1 VIFFFLL
8 NLIVIRCKIQTL
20 LSQNVPCFGVM
31 IMNVSANLCPV
42 CKHKNELEAVV
53 CENCGATLDDP
64 FMDPGAKTKT
74 TDMPAL
80 DPESMRIWSVDEEAV
95 PESGIAFYVKG
106 THKPALLDTRWEFVL
121 GRKVGT
127 TSEGLLD
134 LAPLGGYHLG
144 LSRRHALLRRSDHGY
159 EVVDLGSINGSWLN
173 DERLV
178 PHKAYPLPSG
188 SSLRLGSMELFVLY
202 RPFEKR

>member
-1 VIFFFLL
+1 
-8 NLIVIRCKIQTL
+8 
-20 LSQNVPCFGVM
+20 M
-31 IMNVSANLCPV
+31 IMSVAENLCPV

-53 CENCGATLDDP
+53 CGQCGATLNDP

-80 DPESMRIWSVDEEAV
+80 SPEHTRIWSVDKGAV
-95 PESGIAFYVKG
+95 PESGIAFYING
-106 THKPALLDTRWEFVL
+106 MFQPAYIDIRGEFVL

-134 LAPLGGYHLG
+134 LAPLGAYHLG
-144 LSRRHALLRRSDHGY
+144 LSRRHAVIRRTEQGY
-159 EVVDLGSINGSWLN
+159 ELMDLGSINGTWLN

-178 PHKAYPLPSG
+178 PHKPYLLESG
-188 SSLRLGSMELFVLY
+188 SHLRLGQMQLFVLY
-202 RPFEKR
+202 RAFEEG